1 MHISPLIFAARIL
14 DAFFPKDDNPE
25 HWGTINGS
33 HVHYNSQ
40 GEIDGGAR
48 GKLNSNKHK
57 KNTAARS
64 PLQEAAKA
72 LRPKPIGAE
81 PVRMSPAERERVYH
95 EINTWFHKRFVG
107 QSQGTI
113 QVRNHEYHFYIND
126 FGDYYICAKRRLK

>member
-1 MHISPLIFAARIL
+1 MHISPLILAARIL
-14 DAFFPKDDNPE
+14 DAAFLKDDNPE

-57 KNTAARS
+57 RNTAAKS
-64 PLQEAAKA
+64 PPQEAAKA
-72 LRPKPIGAE
+72 LRVKQ
-81 PVRMSPAERERVYH
+81 VRMSPAERERVYR

-107 QSQGTI
+107 KSQGII
-113 QVRNHEYHFYIND
+113 QVRNYVYSFYISE
-126 FGDYYICAKRRLK
+126 FGDYHICAKHRLK